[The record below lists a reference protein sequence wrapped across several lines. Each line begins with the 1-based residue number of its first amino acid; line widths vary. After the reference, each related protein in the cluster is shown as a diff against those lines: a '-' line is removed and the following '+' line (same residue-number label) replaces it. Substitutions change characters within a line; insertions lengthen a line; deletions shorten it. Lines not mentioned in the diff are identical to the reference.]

1 MADCRGDDGGINSA
15 AIAKTMEEIKK
26 ISPQPSFAVIPG
38 DLVSGAAG
46 YAEEKAQLQYF
57 KSTITKFYPIEFF
70 YPGFGNHEGTAGSK
84 GEQAFEE
91 VFPET
96 EAVFLDGYHHTVY
109 YFDKDGVRFTM
120 LNSDHPGEN
129 HRISDAQLNWVKANH
144 ADGITNQIYFVH
156 EPAYP
161 TGAHVGSSLD
171 TDKLQRDKFW
181 QIVDSSVNPI
191 IFCGHEHD
199 YTRRHIDSSFNETVN
214 GQTFQFGRSVYQ
226 VTVGTFGAPVYSE
239 YSDKKNVDI
248 PPIPVYHYA
257 IVDINQGKIH
267 VTVYDLDGKII
278 DQFNS

>member
-1 MADCRGDDGGINSA
+1 
-15 AIAKTMEEIKK
+15 
-26 ISPQPSFAVIPG
+26 
-38 DLVSGAAG
+38 
-46 YAEEKAQLQYF
+46 
-57 KSTITKFYPIEFF
+57 
-70 YPGFGNHEGTAGSK
+70 
-84 GEQAFEE
+84 
-91 VFPET
+91 
-96 EAVFLDGYHHTVY
+96 
-109 YFDKDGVRFTM
+109 M